1 MAKTEKLDL
10 YKKHKDEYVAPKA
23 PTLIHVGPAGYLAIQ
38 GRGEPG
44 SPEFEAKMKAMYS
57 MAFTIK
63 MASKFAGRDYK
74 VCHLEGLWWGKR
86 KGGDFMRLP
95 RSQWNWSLMIRVPEF
110 VTQRH
115 LAEALSA
122 LKQKGKGESVDQ
134 VKLERIEEGRC
145 VQVLHVG
152 PYADEPET
160 IAVMKAFA
168 DEHGLKSHGLHHEIY
183 LSDPRRVPPQR
194 LRTLL
199 RQPVG

>member
-10 YKKHKDEYVAPKA
+10 YKQHKDEYVAPKA
-23 PTLIHVGPAGYLAIQ
+23 PTLICVGPAWYLAIQ

-63 MASKFAGRDYK
+63 MASKFTGRDYK

-86 KGGDFMRLP
+86 KGDNFMKLP
-95 RSQWNWSLMIRVPEF
+95 RDQWNWELMIRVPEF
-110 VTQRH
+110 VAQRH
-115 LAEALSA
+115 LADALAA
-122 LKQKGKGESVDQ
+122 LKTKGKGEQADQ
-134 VKLERIEEGRC
+134 VRLAQLDEGRC

-160 IAVMKAFA
+160 IAAMKAFA
-168 DEHGLKSHGLHHEIY
+168 DEHGLKYHGLHHEIY

-194 LRTLL
+194 LRTIL
-199 RQPVG
+199 RQPVR

>member
-1 MAKTEKLDL
+1 MATTEKLDL
-10 YKKHKDEYVAPKA
+10 YKKHKGEYVAPKT
-23 PTLIHVGPAGYLAIQ
+23 PTLVEVGPAGYLAIR

-86 KGGDFMRLP
+86 KGGDFMQLP
-95 RSQWNWSLMIRVPEF
+95 RDQWNWELMIRVPAF
-110 VTQRH
+110 ITQRH
-115 LAEALSA
+115 LAEALAA
-122 LKQKGKGESVDQ
+122 LEEKGKGEQADQ
-134 VKLERIEEGRC
+134 VKLAQLDEGRC

-160 IAVMKAFA
+160 ITAMKAFA
-168 DEHGLKSHGLHHEIY
+168 DERGLKYHGLHHEIY
-183 LSDPRRVPPQR
+183 LSDPRRVAPQR
-194 LRTLL
+194 LRTIL
-199 RQPVG
+199 RQPVQ

>member
-10 YKKHKDEYVAPKA
+10 YKQHKDEYVAPKA
-23 PTLIHVGPAGYLAIQ
+23 PALIDVGPAGYLAIQ

-44 SPEFEAKMKAMYS
+44 SPEFQAKMKAMYS

-63 MASKFAGRDYK
+63 MASKFTGRDYK

-86 KGGDFMRLP
+86 KGDNFMKLP
-95 RSQWNWSLMIRVPEF
+95 RDQWNWELMIRVPEF
-110 VTQRH
+110 VAQRH
-115 LAEALSA
+115 LADALAA
-122 LKQKGKGESVDQ
+122 LKTKGKGEQADQ
-134 VKLERIEEGRC
+134 VRLAQLDEGRC

-160 IAVMKAFA
+160 IAAMKAFA
-168 DEHGLKSHGLHHEIY
+168 DEHGLKYHGLHHEIY

-194 LRTLL
+194 LRTIL
-199 RQPVG
+199 RQPVR